1 MKITD
6 HNILKIRSSARR
18 AIINVI
24 DGGFESGYSAE
35 TVYNHID
42 EYIDF
47 AELIGLFE
55 PNELRQQIIE
65 ILDMRLSK

>member
-1 MKITD
+1 MKVTD
-6 HNILKIRSSARR
+6 HNILRIRSNARQ
-18 AIINVI
+18 AILTVI
-24 DGGFESGYSAE
+24 KAGFESGYSAE